1 MKELS
6 DCTVLV
12 VDDTEANV
20 DILVDAL
27 GERYDVSRWPW
38 TAGKPL
44 RPWRKNRRI

>member
-1 MKELS
+1 MKKLS

-27 GERYDVSRWPW
+27 GES
-38 TAGKPL
+38 
-44 RPWRKNRRI
+44 